1 MRNVELLA
9 AHPALDG
16 VQRNALRLD
25 GGVRLDLV
33 HAVRWQGG
41 AQSRRGES

>member
-1 MRNVELLA
+1 MRNVKLPA

-33 HAVRWQGG
+33 HAVRWQGR
-41 AQSRRGES
+41 AQSERNES